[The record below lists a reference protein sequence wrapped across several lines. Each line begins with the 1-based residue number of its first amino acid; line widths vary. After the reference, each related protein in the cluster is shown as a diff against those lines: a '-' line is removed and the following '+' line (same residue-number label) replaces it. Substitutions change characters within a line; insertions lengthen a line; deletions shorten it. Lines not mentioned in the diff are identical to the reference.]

1 MRGTPG
7 PRRGLKLAL
16 ASLPLLIAACS
27 STVGPSPSSWAN
39 PEASA
44 WLAADGSGAG
54 ALAGSPFADESPAPT
69 PATAAPAAAPASGAT
84 NEPGATAAGATAAPV
99 GSATPGQAGRA
110 VGTASPSVPVGPVP
124 SFHPGFSPAAPG
136 GQTPSIAPL
145 RTGSVACTVFPST
158 NVWNK
163 PVDTLPVASDSSTMI
178 NAIGR
183 TSYVHP
189 DFDAVGDGIPYNV
202 VTSATP
208 TYTVHFDY
216 ASESDPGPYPIPANP
231 LIEGGSD
238 RHLLSIDF
246 GRCKLWELFDASKSG
261 STWYAGSGAVF
272 DLRSNALRPDGWTSA
287 DAAGLPIYAGLVRYD
302 EILSG
307 TISHALRFTASSTCG
322 YIYPATHLTAP
333 PCSNKPPMG
342 LRVRLKASVDI
353 SGFGPHVQILL
364 RALKKYGM
372 ILADNGSPWYISGT
386 PDARWDDDEFHAL
399 QNLHGSDFEVVDTS
413 GLRNG

>member
-1 MRGTPG
+1 MRRTPG
-7 PRRGLKLAL
+7 PGRGLKLAL

-27 STVGPSPSSWAN
+27 ATVGPSATSAPLSSD
-39 PEASA
+39 ASFSIA
-44 WLAADGSGAG
+44 PDGSV
-54 ALAGSPFADESPAPT
+54 ALGSPPAAGESATSLPSTVAPPTGPTAAPT
-69 PATAAPAAAPASGAT
+69 TGSTTAAATAAAPGT
-84 NEPGATAAGATAAPV
+84 G
-99 GSATPGQAGRA
+99 TPGPAGQAA
-110 VGTASPSVPVGPVP
+110 GTASPTVPVGPVP
-124 SFHPGFSPAAPG
+124 SIHPGFSPVAPG
-136 GQTPSIAPL
+136 GQSPSIAPL
-145 RTGSVACTVFPST
+145 RTGAVACTVFPST

-163 PVDTLPVASDSSTMI
+163 PVETLPVASNSTTMI
-178 NAIGR
+178 NAIGAS
-183 TSYVHP
+183 SYVHP
-189 DFDAVGDGIPYNV
+189 DFDAVGDGIPVNV

-216 ASESDPGPYPIPANP
+216 ASESDPGPYPIPSNP

-246 GRCKLWELFDASKSG
+246 GQCKLWELFDASKSG
-261 STWYAGSGAVF
+261 SAWYAGSGAVF

-307 TISHALRFTASSTCG
+307 TINHALRFTAPSTCG

-353 SGFGPHVQILL
+353 SGFGPHVQVLL

-372 ILADNGSPWYISGT
+372 LLADNGSPWYISGT

-399 QNLHGSDFEVVDTS
+399 HALHGSDFEVVDTS
-413 GLRNG
+413 TFRNG